1 MALWGREF
9 IMFIIIY
16 PKKIKHYKNI
26 IKIPVYIPVFIIGLP
41 HKRNELYIPTTV
53 EIWSKISNIGTHGM
67 APNGN
72 ERTLRGCRSAC
83 RACFNGNKKGRL
95 LSAGL
100 YIFLVLFIV
109 LIFRDALNLC
119 ANPMLPYLTAIQY
132 LDTSSYSSV
141 CVRFLQMAK
150 HSEMDDLRI
159 LVPYQPLKLSW
170 HEHVLRKIRFSRFC
184 AIPVFPPI
192 FFHVVHVFLIL
203 FLMWCIFVLTVLFM
217 FFFVWLSLSM
227 F

>member
-1 MALWGREF
+1 M
-9 IMFIIIY
+9 
-16 PKKIKHYKNI
+16 
-26 IKIPVYIPVFIIGLP
+26 
-41 HKRNELYIPTTV
+41 
-53 EIWSKISNIGTHGM
+53 HG
-67 APNGN
+67 
-72 ERTLRGCRSAC
+72 
-83 RACFNGNKKGRL
+83 RACFSGNKKGRL

-100 YIFLVLFIV
+100 YIFLILFIV
-109 LIFRDALNLC
+109 LIFRDALNLF
-119 ANPMLPYLTAIQY
+119 ANPMLPLSDSHPILRYIILQ
-132 LDTSSYSSV
+132 LCV

-150 HSEMDDLRI
+150 HSEMDYLRI

-170 HEHVLRKIRFSRFC
+170 HEHVLRKIRFSRFW

-192 FFHVVHVFLIL
+192 FFHVVHFFLIM